1 MADYKKYSELEKTYE
16 YDKKKATVLA
26 EALTE
31 ALELK
36 LRLDELE
43 RLIKLNKD
51 LKKFIWGTAG
61 GKAVAFHDIEDD
73 HLRNILTYLPA
84 HGRVIPDALKAE
96 ARSRGFTIPDENTP
110 MRLVAGKKYNG
121 VEVYEEDDIEEDYD
135 DAYYPDPND

>member
-61 GKAVAFHDIEDD
+61 GKAVAFHDLEDD

-84 HGRVIPDALKAE
+84 HGRTIPDALKAE
-96 ARSRGFTIPDENTP
+96 ARSRGFTIPDESTP
-110 MRLVAGKKYNG
+110 MRLVAGREYNG
-121 VEVYEEDDIEEDYD
+121 VEVYEEDDDYEEDGD
-135 DAYYPDPND
+135 RWEP

>member
-1 MADYKKYSELEKTYE
+1 MADYKNYSELEKTYD

-36 LRLDELE
+36 TRLDELE
-43 RLIKLNKD
+43 RLVKLNKG

-84 HGRVIPDALKAE
+84 HGRVIPDELKAE
-96 ARSRGFTIPDENTP
+96 ARNRGFTIPDESTP
-110 MRLVAGKKYNG
+110 MRLVAGKQFNG
-121 VEVYEEDDIEEDYD
+121 VEVYEEDEYTDYEF
-135 DAYYPDPND
+135 PDPEH

>member
-1 MADYKKYSELEKTYE
+1 MADYKKYSELEKTYD

-31 ALELK
+31 AIELK

-43 RLIKLNKD
+43 RLIKLNGN

-61 GKAVAFHDIEDD
+61 GKAIAFHDIEDD
-73 HLRNILTYLPA
+73 HLKNILSYLPA
-84 HGRVIPDALKAE
+84 NGREIPDALKAE
-96 ARSRGFTIPDENTP
+96 ARSRGFSIPDENTT

-121 VEVYEEDDIEEDYD
+121 VEVYEVDEDAEDYD
-135 DAYYPDPND
+135 YPEDL

>member
-16 YDKKKATVLA
+16 YDKTKATVLA

-36 LRLDELE
+36 MRLDELQ
-43 RLIKLNKD
+43 RLIKLNNN

-61 GKAVAFHDIEDD
+61 GKAVAFHDLEDD

-84 HGRVIPDALKAE
+84 HGREIPDALKAE
-96 ARSRGFTIPDENTP
+96 ARSRGFTIPDESTP
-110 MRLVAGKKYNG
+110 MRLVAGKKFNG
-121 VEVYEEDDIEEDYD
+121 VEVYEEDDDYD
-135 DAYYPDPND
+135 DDGDRWPEDV

>member
-61 GKAVAFHDIEDD
+61 GKAVAFHDLEDD

-84 HGRVIPDALKAE
+84 HGLVIPDALKAE
-96 ARSRGFTIPDENTP
+96 ARSRGFTIPDESTP
-110 MRLVAGKKYNG
+110 MRLVAGKEYNG
-121 VEVYEEDDIEEDYD
+121 VEVYEEDDDYEEDGD
-135 DAYYPDPND
+135 RWEP